1 MSNLRNKYLYKEG
14 LRSLKSHK
22 TMTIASIGV
31 LIACLLLTSMAVLF
45 SLNISNALKE
55 IKNDNK
61 ITVYLKDGLVTL
73 ESVAV
78 GEKIAATEN
87 VSDCEFIDKDT
98 ALQSLMDRLGD
109 DGTVY
114 ADLFGGFTG
123 DDNFLPDSY
132 KVGFKDLSLYKD
144 TVAKIKQIEG
154 VDSITDYS
162 EVADKLM
169 RIDKLVLY
177 AGLGLTVL
185 LSLVSLFIISNT
197 IRVTMF
203 SRRLEISI
211 MKSVGATNGF
221 IRFPFIVEGALIGG
235 ISALLSTLILAGL
248 YTVVMNVVTELVPFF
263 TLIPLSQI
271 IIPSAIAFFVFGCL
285 FGILGGSLSIT
296 RYLNREGGEIFAS

>member
-1 MSNLRNKYLYKEG
+1 MRNVNNKYLYKEG
-14 LRSLKSHK
+14 VRSLKSHK
-22 TMTIASIGV
+22 TMTIASVGV
-31 LIACLLLTSMAVLF
+31 LVACLLLTSMAVLF
-45 SLNISNALKE
+45 SLNISNALNE
-55 IKNDNK
+55 IENDNK
-61 ITVYLKDGLVTL
+61 ITVYLKDDLVTL

-78 GEKIAATEN
+78 GEKIAAMEN

-123 DDNFLPDSY
+123 ENNFLPDSY
-132 KVGFKDLSLYKD
+132 EVGFEDLSLYKD
-144 TVAKIKQIEG
+144 TVDKIKQIEG

-221 IRFPFIVEGALIGG
+221 IRFPFIVEGAFIGV
-235 ISALLSTLILAGL
+235 ISAVISTLVLAGL
-248 YTVVMNVVTELVPFF
+248 YSVIMTVVTDLVPFF
-263 TLIPLSQI
+263 TLIPLTQV
-271 IIPSAIAFFVFGCL
+271 IIPAAIAFLVFGCL